1 MPRLSGF
8 YFSRQSGVKRA
19 GGEIPILFP
28 ASGELAATRHDAP
41 TQSTNE
47 GSTRIVP
54 IIVFHGD
61 RDTTVHPR
69 NGARLLATRRGA
81 GVRRVY
87 LHLLHPHH
95 DAGDHA
101 IA

>member
-69 NGARLLATRRGA
+69 NGARLLAH
-81 GVRRVY
+81 Y
-87 LHLLHPHH
+87 
-95 DAGDHA
+95 
-101 IA
+101 